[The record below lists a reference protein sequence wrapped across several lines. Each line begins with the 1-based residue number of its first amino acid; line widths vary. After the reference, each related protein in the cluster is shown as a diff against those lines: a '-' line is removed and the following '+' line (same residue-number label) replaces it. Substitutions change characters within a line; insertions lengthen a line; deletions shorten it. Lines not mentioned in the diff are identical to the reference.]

1 MTTSGMGSPSRGAQ
15 ARTSGENAET
25 DRETGTGT
33 DSDTARRIVVLIADD
48 EEPIAETLALI
59 VEDAGYASITA
70 LHGGAALDLV
80 QRYHPALIITDLM
93 MPYVDGRT
101 FIPRLRQEVAL
112 AGWPP
117 IPVILM
123 TAADLAYARDCG
135 ADAILAKPFSV
146 DEVEDLLRS
155 FLRVSAP

>member
-25 DRETGTGT
+25 DRETDAST
-33 DSDTARRIVVLIADD
+33 DTVQRIVVLIADD

-59 VEDAGYASITA
+59 VGDAGYASVTA
-70 LHGGAALDLV
+70 PHGGAALDLV
-80 QRYHPALIITDLM
+80 RRYHPALIITDLM
-93 MPYVDGRT
+93 MPYVDGRV
-101 FIPRLRQEVAL
+101 FISRLRQEVAV

-117 IPVILM
+117 IPVVLM

-146 DEVEDLLRS
+146 EDVEDLLRR
-155 FLRVSAP
+155 FLMVSAP